1 MSLDKIAVIGAGIMG
16 HGIAQVCAQGGKQ
29 VTLVDVSPQVLENA
43 RQKIREGL
51 RLLVDNGLAA
61 AGDEVAAL
69 GRISFSADLAA
80 GVKDAD
86 IVIEAI
92 PEKIQ
97 LKKKLFAQLEAA
109 CGPKTIFASNTSG
122 IPINKLA
129 ALTRRPDRVIGAHF
143 YMPAHLVP
151 LVEVIQG
158 DATAED
164 VIVRTMELLT
174 EIGKR
179 PVRVRKD
186 VPGFIG
192 NRLQHAL
199 AREAMSLVEKG
210 VATAEDI
217 DTVVKTSLAIR
228 LVFTGPLEQRDFNG
242 LDTHMSIA
250 EYLYPDLEDAKSPL
264 AILRD
269 KVTAGS
275 LGLKTGEGFYDWR
288 GQSAPAVINT
298 KNQQLIDLLKFLAS
312 SQNNKDKGAI

>member
-1 MSLDKIAVIGAGIMG
+1 MG

-29 VTLVDVSPQVLENA
+29 VTLIDVSPEALENA
-43 RQKIREGL
+43 RQKIHQGL
-51 RLLVDNGLAA
+51 RLVVDSGLAA
-61 AGDEVAAL
+61 AGCEADIL
-69 GRISFSADLAA
+69 GRIRFSADLAD

-92 PEKIQ
+92 PEKIG
-97 LKKKLFAQLEAA
+97 LKEKLFAQLEAA
-109 CGPKTIFASNTSG
+109 CDPGTIFASNTSG

-129 ALTRRPDRVIGAHF
+129 ALTRRPERFIGTHF

-158 DATAED
+158 DATTEE
-164 VIVRTMELLT
+164 VIENTMELMT
-174 EIGKR
+174 AIGKQ
-179 PVRVRKD
+179 PVRVRRD

-210 VATAEDI
+210 VATPEDI
-217 DTVVKTSLAIR
+217 DTVVKTSLAVR

-250 EYLYPDLEDAKSPL
+250 EYLYPDLEDAKRPL

-269 KVTAGS
+269 KVAAGQ
-275 LGLKTGEGFYDWR
+275 LGLKTGSGFYDWSK
-288 GQSAPAVINT
+288 QSGTTVTAT

-312 SQNNKDKGAI
+312 SQNNK